1 MDAFGVPSQPRRLLL
16 LQHCTDAGV
25 TAPLELQIYLFT
37 ATGFSKH
44 HQVAHHHP
52 CM

>member
-16 LQHCTDAGV
+16 LQHCTEAGV

-37 ATGFSKH
+37 ATGSPRH

-52 CM
+52 CL